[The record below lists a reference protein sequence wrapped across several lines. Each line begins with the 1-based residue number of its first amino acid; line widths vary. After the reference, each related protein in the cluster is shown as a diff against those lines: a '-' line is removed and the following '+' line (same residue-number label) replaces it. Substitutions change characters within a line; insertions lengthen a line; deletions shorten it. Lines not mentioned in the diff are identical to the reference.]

1 MPFCGV
7 NARIMTDLEECAS
20 YIVVAAAAQTKNESI
35 FTVWRQV
42 AGLHD

>member
-7 NARIMTDLEECAS
+7 NARVMTDLEECAS
-20 YIVVAAAAQTKNESI
+20 YIFVAAAAQTKSESI
-35 FTVWRQV
+35 FSIGRQV